1 MVAIGIRQLTML
13 EILNY
18 LSETDMFFL
27 PPLSARLDIKT
38 LAIKLN
44 KFAVHF
50 CAIKKERLVGFLG
63 CYFNDPY
70 KEFGFISSLSVVS
83 ELQRKGVAKRLLNST
98 IKYGIKNGFKQIR
111 LQVHVS
117 NLSAI
122 RLYSEAG
129 FLEVFRKGNLSAMT
143 LDLQIFT
150 KHIH

>member
-1 MVAIGIRQLTML
+1 MVTIERRHLPVQ
-13 EILNY
+13 EIYSY
-18 LSETDMFFL
+18 LSKNDKLFK
-27 PPLSARLDIKT
+27 PPLSTRLE
-38 LAIKLN
+38 LESYAIKLN
-44 KFAVHF
+44 KYAVHF
-50 CAIKKERLVGFLG
+50 CATEKEMLVGFLG

-150 KHIH
+150 KQIH